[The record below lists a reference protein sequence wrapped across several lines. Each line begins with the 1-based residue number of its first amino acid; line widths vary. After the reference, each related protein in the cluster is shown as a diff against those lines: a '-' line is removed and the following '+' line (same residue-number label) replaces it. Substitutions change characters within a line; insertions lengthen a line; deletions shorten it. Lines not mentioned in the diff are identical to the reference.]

1 MNLRFGSI
9 DLELTYQPFLSDEE
23 SWVWL
28 VAAPKERL
36 LYYIETEVDPD
47 HRVLFDAA
55 LDQYDFEIGAGR
67 E

>member
-1 MNLRFGSI
+1 MNMRFGAI
-9 DLELTYQPFLSDEE
+9 DLELTYQPFLSDVE

-28 VAAPKERL
+28 VSSPRERL
-36 LYYIETEVDPD
+36 LFYVETAADPD
-47 HRVLFDAA
+47 HRSLFDAA